1 MVRRGG
7 KVVVK
12 GKVEREEG
20 GWRGGGGWKKGEV
33 VIGKVRWLER
43 EGGWN
48 REVVKKGGDG

>member
-1 MVRRGG
+1 M
-7 KVVVK
+7 VVK

-48 REVVKKGGDG
+48 REVVKKGGNG